1 MHYRPQERQHDDRR
15 RLALTDTRPVDD
27 QAPLPESLP
36 VSVLM
41 ERRPGVT
48 RWAAVAWDA
57 VAVLP
62 DEGGVRG
69 DPEVM
74 IERDDY
80 LQLRYRGLRVPFHRD
95 EVADYYHNLTS
106 PEPGCFIVAALDGAD
121 GTPRPVMVT
130 LSFDEAHAYGENEM
144 IVYRVPISAELYPSV
159 ERFVVAHYV
168 PEQKRK
174 RKLKSAREERG
185 YGEEP

>member
-1 MHYRPQERQHDDRR
+1 SGAFCATPSISPSRWRRPPCGGGFTLWETCRRRASRARRTWEYTESKRPDFRRWQRVHHRSQERQHDDRR
-15 RLALTDTRPVDD
+15 RLAVTDTRPVDD

-69 DPEVM
+69 EPEVM
-74 IERDDY
+74 VERDDY
-80 LQLRYRGLRVPFHRD
+80 LQLRYRGLRVP
-95 EVADYYHNLTS
+95 
-106 PEPGCFIVAALDGAD
+106 
-121 GTPRPVMVT
+121 
-130 LSFDEAHAYGENEM
+130 
-144 IVYRVPISAELYPSV
+144 
-159 ERFVVAHYV
+159 
-168 PEQKRK
+168 
-174 RKLKSAREERG
+174 
-185 YGEEP
+185 